1 MNSKEILQLTPVLPV
16 VKIDD
21 LAWAV
26 PLARALKAGGVGVLE
41 VVLRTPVSL
50 QAIRAIKEWVP
61 EVIVGAGTVI
71 NAQQLAAAIEAGSE
85 FVVTPGLTKELLEAG
100 MDAAV
105 PLIPG
110 VATASEVMVAMQAGL
125 STFKFFPAASSGGP
139 AAIKAL
145 SAPFADAR
153 FCPTGGISESNMGDY
168 LNIDS
173 VLCVGGSWLA
183 SAQLMAAGDWAGI
196 TDLAVRS
203 VQKAAELNIESDP
216 SL

>member
-1 MNSKEILQLTPVLPV
+1 MNSKDILQLTPVLPV

-50 QAIRAIKEWVP
+50 QAIRAIKEQVP

-100 MDAAV
+100 IDAAV

-173 VLCVGGSWLA
+173 VLCVGGSWLTP
-183 SAQLMAAGDWAGI
+183 SALLKRQAWSEVTSLTQQAIAAARLDQEALNCAG
-196 TDLAVRS
+196 
-203 VQKAAELNIESDP
+203 
-216 SL
+216 